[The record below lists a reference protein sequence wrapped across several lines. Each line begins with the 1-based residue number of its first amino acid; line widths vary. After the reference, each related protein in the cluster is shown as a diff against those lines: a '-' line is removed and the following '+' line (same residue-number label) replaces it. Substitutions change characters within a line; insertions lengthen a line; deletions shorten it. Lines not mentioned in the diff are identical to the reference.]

1 MNFVLS
7 EEHTMARTL
16 FRTFAENEVK
26 PLAQELDEQERFPTE
41 TVEKMGGYSCL
52 CNLRG
57 GIKQSLRNH
66 RRDRIRPYLSLRGSN
81 P

>member
-41 TVEKMGGYSCL
+41 TVEKMAAYGFWEFRFQRSGADKGRIL
-52 CNLRG
+52 LPM
-57 GIKQSLRNH
+57 QSAWRN
-66 RRDRIRPYLSLRGSN
+66 
-81 P
+81 